1 MVKTVVST
9 ALPIGERVV
18 IQKNRITPEGGER
31 PGMKRLCLCTGTH
44 GDELEGQ
51 YVCYLLADRIQK
63 NLRCLKGVVDIYP
76 ALNPLGI
83 DTITR
88 GIPMFDLDMNRIFPG
103 NNVGPMAEFVA
114 GRIIEDIKG
123 ADCCVDVHASNVF
136 LREVPQVRI
145 NEKTEQTLVPLARRL
160 NVDYIWVH
168 ANATVLESTLAYSLN
183 DAGVPTLVVE
193 MGIGLRLT
201 PAYCEQLADGLIALM
216 AELGLWDG
224 EVPAVKKPVESR
236 DGEVHYCNAEQPGIF
251 VPAVAHGCQLRK
263 GQHIGDVLSPLTG
276 RVAESILSPC
286 DGWLFTLREYPVCYA
301 GSLLARVLGGADA

>member
-1 MVKTVVST
+1 MVQTVVST

-18 IQKNRITPEGGER
+18 IQKNRITPMGGER

-51 YVCYLLADRIQK
+51 YVCCQLARRLQENIQH
-63 NLRCLKGVVDIYP
+63 LRGVVDIYP

-145 NEKTEQTLVPLARRL
+145 NEKTGDTLVPLARRL

-193 MGIGLRLT
+193 MGIGLRIT
-201 PAYCEQLADGLIALM
+201 PSYCDQLVDGLIALM

-224 EVPAVKKPVESR
+224 AVPEVKKPVESR

-251 VPAVAHGCQLRK
+251 VPAVEHGCRLVK

-276 RVAESILSPC
+276 RAAEEVYAPC

-301 GSLLARVLGGADA
+301 GSLLARVLGGAAV